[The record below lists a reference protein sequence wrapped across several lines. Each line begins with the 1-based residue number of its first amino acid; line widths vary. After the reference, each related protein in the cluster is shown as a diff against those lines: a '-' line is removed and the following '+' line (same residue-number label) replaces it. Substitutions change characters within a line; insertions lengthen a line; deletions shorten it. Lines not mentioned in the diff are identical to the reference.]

1 MQIILNN
8 FLAFGNNV
16 VVDIPPGVTLV
27 RGDNGV
33 GKSGLLEGVTYAVW
47 GKARGTSE
55 FPGGDHLIRDLTGD
69 MSVSVQF
76 PLPQQIKLTRGRG
89 NNTTNLDINVC
100 GANQQFV
107 TLDAGEKLI
116 NDIVGM
122 GYDTFIKTA
131 YFQQGKDKA
140 FSELTSTES
149 RKKVVEMLGL
159 DRWQE
164 KQAIA
169 SQRLLEI
176 KQQALKYKTSIDN
189 IDSKDLT
196 TKIEQALCDIKDT
209 HIKINILILET
220 EIAKNILANVQTNA
234 ASLFGQISAINT
246 QNALE
251 EEKLSNLSK
260 IKVEIEEY
268 TQKMWNIRKQLK
280 GYVDRRI
287 AIDKEVDSINN
298 QINSINIK
306 DILNKQEKDT
316 ALLVSYRAVFIN
328 KKEGLT
334 GLITRID
341 FLKKQID
348 TLSTYG
354 DMCPI
359 LSVKCEALCG
369 DRLQPRIV
377 AMKNEHD
384 QLFAEIIS
392 IRHDI
397 DELQSKVILYE
408 NNISNY
414 VNIKSS
420 YDSLC
425 GKISPLVVEC
435 NNINE
440 LMESAQANVNNI
452 DTLMN
457 NANIKHASISIELM
471 QIKEGA
477 SIIIGLRDQHIKL
490 LIDIASFQADL
501 KSKEDQ
507 NNKLQGIVSS
517 NETMIR
523 VNTEKLAELEKITK
537 LYNECVNEQCV
548 YDVLVSAF
556 GPNGVPAMQIEAMKD
571 QIEVFANNILQY
583 GGQKVSIAILLKEPK
598 KSGEG
603 TKDVFKILVKKGDK
617 ILPLFRFSGGEA
629 YWIDLSIRAALF
641 LVWRVRNPDNI
652 LDILMIDEG
661 IGKIDDGKRRILI
674 DVLKYLSTKIK
685 RILIITHSDL
695 KNLVD
700 EFDNVIT
707 IKKVNDVSII

>member
-220 EIAKNILANVQTNA
+220 EIAKNILANVQTN
-234 ASLFGQISAINT
+234 
-246 QNALE
+246 
-251 EEKLSNLSK
+251 
-260 IKVEIEEY
+260 
-268 TQKMWNIRKQLK
+268 
-280 GYVDRRI
+280 
-287 AIDKEVDSINN
+287 
-298 QINSINIK
+298 
-306 DILNKQEKDT
+306 
-316 ALLVSYRAVFIN
+316 
-328 KKEGLT
+328 
-334 GLITRID
+334 
-341 FLKKQID
+341 
-348 TLSTYG
+348 
-354 DMCPI
+354 
-359 LSVKCEALCG
+359 
-369 DRLQPRIV
+369 
-377 AMKNEHD
+377 
-384 QLFAEIIS
+384 
-392 IRHDI
+392 
-397 DELQSKVILYE
+397 
-408 NNISNY
+408 
-414 VNIKSS
+414 
-420 YDSLC
+420 
-425 GKISPLVVEC
+425 
-435 NNINE
+435 
-440 LMESAQANVNNI
+440 
-452 DTLMN
+452 
-457 NANIKHASISIELM
+457 
-471 QIKEGA
+471 
-477 SIIIGLRDQHIKL
+477 
-490 LIDIASFQADL
+490 
-501 KSKEDQ
+501 
-507 NNKLQGIVSS
+507 
-517 NETMIR
+517 
-523 VNTEKLAELEKITK
+523 
-537 LYNECVNEQCV
+537 
-548 YDVLVSAF
+548 
-556 GPNGVPAMQIEAMKD
+556 
-571 QIEVFANNILQY
+571 
-583 GGQKVSIAILLKEPK
+583 
-598 KSGEG
+598 
-603 TKDVFKILVKKGDK
+603 
-617 ILPLFRFSGGEA
+617 
-629 YWIDLSIRAALF
+629 
-641 LVWRVRNPDNI
+641 
-652 LDILMIDEG
+652 
-661 IGKIDDGKRRILI
+661 
-674 DVLKYLSTKIK
+674 
-685 RILIITHSDL
+685 
-695 KNLVD
+695 
-700 EFDNVIT
+700 
-707 IKKVNDVSII
+707 

>member
-348 TLSTYG
+348 TLSTCG

>member
-234 ASLFGQISAINT
+234 ASLFGQISAINA

-348 TLSTYG
+348 TLSTCG

>member
-234 ASLFGQISAINT
+234 QG
-246 QNALE
+246 ALE
-251 EEKLSNLSK
+251 EERLSNLSK

-348 TLSTYG
+348 TLSTCG

>member
-348 TLSTYG
+348 TLSTCG
-354 DMCPI
+354 DTCPI

-507 NNKLQGIVSS
+507 NNKIGRASCR
-517 NETMIR
+517 ER
-523 VNTEKLAELEKITK
+523 V
-537 LYNECVNEQCV
+537 
-548 YDVLVSAF
+548 
-556 GPNGVPAMQIEAMKD
+556 
-571 QIEVFANNILQY
+571 
-583 GGQKVSIAILLKEPK
+583 
-598 KSGEG
+598 
-603 TKDVFKILVKKGDK
+603 
-617 ILPLFRFSGGEA
+617 
-629 YWIDLSIRAALF
+629 
-641 LVWRVRNPDNI
+641 
-652 LDILMIDEG
+652 
-661 IGKIDDGKRRILI
+661 
-674 DVLKYLSTKIK
+674 
-685 RILIITHSDL
+685 
-695 KNLVD
+695 
-700 EFDNVIT
+700 
-707 IKKVNDVSII
+707 